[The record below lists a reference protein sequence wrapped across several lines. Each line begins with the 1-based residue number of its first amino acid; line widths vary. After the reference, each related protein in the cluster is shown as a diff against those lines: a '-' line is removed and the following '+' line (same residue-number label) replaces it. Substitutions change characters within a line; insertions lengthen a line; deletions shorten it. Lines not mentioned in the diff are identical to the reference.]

1 MEKIKKSAIYNEY
14 IIQVKENGGIE
25 VFRIFDNVKSSLR
38 EAAEKSGFNYDPA
51 WNTRQFGHKLV
62 SEFGENKMATIGEYV
77 IIEKIDG
84 GIETYRTYDNTKG
97 ALREISEKSG
107 FEFDP
112 EWNTRQLGSK
122 LIDYINQNK

>member
-1 MEKIKKSAIYNEY
+1 MEKVKKSAIYSEY

-38 EAAEKSGFNYDPA
+38 EAAEKSGFNYDPS
-51 WNTRQFGHKLV
+51 WTTRQFGHKLV

-77 IIEKIDG
+77 IIEKTDG

-112 EWNTRQLGSK
+112 EWTTRQFGSK
-122 LIDYINQNK
+122 LIDYINKNK